1 MSVHPYL
8 SAPRIAYWRRWR
20 FLPILAFIVVLVSA
34 LPAVA
39 NATWQPLG
47 ALSTG
52 TGPVDEPQVAV
63 DASGDAVYVWE
74 ISEGTLCSG
83 GPCERIQTRSRSAA
97 GVLSPVQTISTQG
110 QSQSLPHVAV
120 DANGDAWFVWQHFD
134 GTIERIQTR
143 SRSAAGVWT
152 GTATVS
158 PPGGSAE
165 FPQVAVDP
173 SGNAVFTWEYFD
185 GTHWRIQARTVSL
198 AGTRSS
204 TQTLST
210 AGQDALYPQVAVDGN
225 SNAVFAWQR
234 FDGSNQRIQ
243 ARVRSAAGTLAATQ
257 TLSAAGQDAAEVH
270 VAVDPSGDAVFAW
283 ERSDGT
289 VDRIQTRAR
298 SAAGTLS
305 STQTLSAAGK
315 NAYDPRVAVDL
326 NGNAV
331 FLWQRFDGILSRVQ
345 ARARTA
351 AGTLSPTQT
360 LGDTGTSIPLGA
372 HLAVDPQGNAVAVWE
387 HREGTAV
394 CCTRVE
400 ARVRSA
406 DSTLG
411 LTQFLSTADQVGS
424 EPAVAVDPN
433 GNAFAV
439 WKETTTGNA
448 SVPDSKIHA
457 AVGQY

>member
-1 MSVHPYL
+1 MSMHPQ
-8 SAPRIAYWRRWR
+8 SIAAWIAHARTARRRSLVGRRGRR
-20 FLPILAFIVVLVSA
+20 FLPILAFSVVLASA
-34 LPAVA
+34 LPAMA
-39 NATWQPLG
+39 DATWQPLG
-47 ALSTG
+47 ALSAG
-52 TGPVDEPQVAV
+52 TGPVDQPQVAV

-225 SNAVFAWQR
+225 GNAVFAWQR

-243 ARVRSAAGTLAATQ
+243 ARVRSAAGTLAATH
-257 TLSAAGQDAAEVH
+257 TLSAAGQDATEVH

-289 VDRIQTRAR
+289 VDRIQSRAR
-298 SAAGTLS
+298 S
-305 STQTLSAAGK
+305 
-315 NAYDPRVAVDL
+315 
-326 NGNAV
+326 
-331 FLWQRFDGILSRVQ
+331 
-345 ARARTA
+345 A

-411 LTQFLSTADQVGS
+411 LTQFLSPADQVGS
-424 EPAVAVDPN
+424 DPAVAVDPN
-433 GNAFAV
+433 GKAFAV
-439 WKETTTGNA
+439 WDETTTGNA
-448 SVPDSKIHA
+448 SIPDSKIHG

>member
-1 MSVHPYL
+1 MSMHPQ
-8 SAPRIAYWRRWR
+8 SIAAWIAHARTARRRGLVGRRGRR
-20 FLPILAFIVVLVSA
+20 FLPILAFSVVLVSA
-34 LPAVA
+34 LPAMA
-39 NATWQPLG
+39 DATWQPLG
-47 ALSTG
+47 ALSAG
-52 TGPVDEPQVAV
+52 TGPVDQPQVAV
-63 DASGDAVYVWE
+63 DASGDAIYVWE
-74 ISEGTLCSG
+74 VSEGTLCSG
-83 GPCERIQTRSRSAA
+83 GPCVRIQTRSRSAA
-97 GVLSPVQTISTQG
+97 GVLSPVNTISTQG
-110 QSQSLPHVAV
+110 QSQS
-120 DANGDAWFVWQHFD
+120 
-134 GTIERIQTR
+134 
-143 SRSAAGVWT
+143 
-152 GTATVS
+152 
-158 PPGGSAE
+158 

-210 AGQDALYPQVAVDGN
+210 AGQDALYPQVAVDEN

-243 ARVRSAAGTLAATQ
+243 ARVRSAAGTLAATH
-257 TLSAAGQDAAEVH
+257 TLSAAGQDATEVH

-289 VDRIQTRAR
+289 VDRIQSRAR
-298 SAAGTLS
+298 S
-305 STQTLSAAGK
+305 
-315 NAYDPRVAVDL
+315 
-326 NGNAV
+326 
-331 FLWQRFDGILSRVQ
+331 
-345 ARARTA
+345 A

-411 LTQFLSTADQVGS
+411 LTQFLSPADQVGS
-424 EPAVAVDPN
+424 DPAVAVDPN
-433 GNAFAV
+433 GKAFAV
-439 WKETTTGNA
+439 WDETTTGNA
-448 SVPDSKIHA
+448 SIPDSKIHG

>member
-1 MSVHPYL
+1 MSVHPYF
-8 SAPRIAYWRRWR
+8 SAPRIAYLRRWR

-39 NATWQPLG
+39 DATWQPLG
-47 ALSTG
+47 ALSSG

-204 TQTLST
+204 T
-210 AGQDALYPQVAVDGN
+210 
-225 SNAVFAWQR
+225 
-234 FDGSNQRIQ
+234 
-243 ARVRSAAGTLAATQ
+243 
-257 TLSAAGQDAAEVH
+257 
-270 VAVDPSGDAVFAW
+270 
-283 ERSDGT
+283 
-289 VDRIQTRAR
+289 
-298 SAAGTLS
+298 
-305 STQTLSAAGK
+305 
-315 NAYDPRVAVDL
+315 
-326 NGNAV
+326 
-331 FLWQRFDGILSRVQ
+331 
-345 ARARTA
+345 
-351 AGTLSPTQT
+351 
-360 LGDTGTSIPLGA
+360 
-372 HLAVDPQGNAVAVWE
+372 
-387 HREGTAV
+387 
-394 CCTRVE
+394 
-400 ARVRSA
+400 
-406 DSTLG
+406 
-411 LTQFLSTADQVGS
+411 
-424 EPAVAVDPN
+424 
-433 GNAFAV
+433 
-439 WKETTTGNA
+439 
-448 SVPDSKIHA
+448 
-457 AVGQY
+457 

>member
-1 MSVHPYL
+1 MSMHPQ
-8 SAPRIAYWRRWR
+8 SIAAWIAHARTARRRSLVGRRGRR
-20 FLPILAFIVVLVSA
+20 FLPILAFSVVLASA
-34 LPAVA
+34 LPAMA
-39 NATWQPLG
+39 DATWQPLG
-47 ALSTG
+47 ALSAG
-52 TGPVDEPQVAV
+52 TSAVDQPQVAV

-97 GVLSPVQTISTQG
+97 GVLSPVHTISTQG

-158 PPGGSAE
+158 PPGGSA
-165 FPQVAVDP
+165 V
-173 SGNAVFTWEYFD
+173 
-185 GTHWRIQARTVSL
+185 
-198 AGTRSS
+198 
-204 TQTLST
+204 
-210 AGQDALYPQVAVDGN
+210 YPQVAVDGN

-243 ARVRSAAGTLAATQ
+243 ARVRSAAGTLAATH
-257 TLSAAGQDAAEVH
+257 TLSAAGLDATEVH

-289 VDRIQTRAR
+289 VDRIQSRAR

-360 LGDTGTSIPLGA
+360 LGDTGTSIPL
-372 HLAVDPQGNAVAVWE
+372 
-387 HREGTAV
+387 
-394 CCTRVE
+394 
-400 ARVRSA
+400 
-406 DSTLG
+406 
-411 LTQFLSTADQVGS
+411 
-424 EPAVAVDPN
+424 
-433 GNAFAV
+433 
-439 WKETTTGNA
+439 
-448 SVPDSKIHA
+448 
-457 AVGQY
+457 